1 MPAPSINSGLNPL
14 AAELL
19 PTPTPPAQDP
29 LSAPGTG
36 SVVCNGQQPNP
47 CVYTPAS
54 ASATNTSAAN
64 ASATYDAQSG
74 EIVGPDGTTYTVTNS
89 TNTGDDGWKEMLAP
103 AS

>member
-36 SVVCNGQQPNP
+36 SVQCNGQQPNP
-47 CVYTPAS
+47 CVYTPATP
-54 ASATNTSAAN
+54 ATNTSATNTSAV
-64 ASATYDAQSG
+64 YDAQSG

-89 TNTGDDGWKEMLAP
+89 TTTGDDGWKEMLAP

>member
-36 SVVCNGQQPNP
+36 SVQCNGQQPNP
-47 CVYTPAS
+47 CVYTPATP
-54 ASATNTSAAN
+54 ATNTSAV
-64 ASATYDAQSG
+64 YDAQSG

-89 TNTGDDGWKEMLAP
+89 TTTGDDGWKEMLAP

>member
-29 LSAPGTG
+29 LSAPGAG

-47 CVYTPAS
+47 CVYTPA
-54 ASATNTSAAN
+54 ATPAAN